1 MDTLTLT
8 RLGHSIKEMRQRRSL
23 TQAQLAAFAQVPRL
37 KVIQVER
44 GDTGV
49 SIRTYAAVAHAL
61 GAELVLQPSRRPTL
75 EEAREFFADAE

>member
-1 MDTLTLT
+1 MNTISLT
-8 RLGHSIKEMRQRRSL
+8 RLGRSLKEMRQRRSL
-23 TQAQLAAFAQVPRL
+23 TQAQLAELARVPRL

-44 GDTGV
+44 GDEGV

-61 GAELVLQPSRRPTL
+61 GAELALQPSRRPTL